1 MIFNMIGSEVHDNK
15 RWSLFNVGL
24 EKQKNPNAYFEYELH
39 CAKPV
44 IDWCQQQNLNFEIED
59 AHYAM
64 QLAFIFKDETDAMA
78 FKLRWL

>member
-1 MIFNMIGSEVHDNK
+1 MIGSEVHDNK
-15 RWSLFNVGL
+15 RWSLFNVGVK
-24 EKQKNPNAYFEYELH
+24 KQKNPNAYFEFELF

-44 IDWCQQQNLNFEIED
+44 IEWCKQQNLDFEIED

-64 QLAFIFKDETDAMA
+64 QLAFIFRDETDAMA